1 MYGTQNDPTRI
12 EIKPSS
18 LLALFLSLFLPTY
31 TADEPTYILCYMG
44 HLYHN
49 CCCSSIRLLF
59 YSLFLLFGF
68 TSFFSSSSLLS
79 IASVSQYPVLH
90 SSEEVSET
98 PFNPFPSLIQK
109 GDPLRSSIRRHLS
122 SPMLN
127 ILSVDLISTLVSTL
141 VSTSTCTSAL
151 AGVFS
156 TSPTRP
162 WC

>member
-1 MYGTQNDPTRI
+1 
-12 EIKPSS
+12 
-18 LLALFLSLFLPTY
+18 
-31 TADEPTYILCYMG
+31 MG

-49 CCCSSIRLLF
+49 WCCSSTRLLF

-90 SSEEVSET
+90 PSEEVSET
-98 PFNPFPSLIQK
+98 PLNPFPSSIQK
-109 GDPLRSSIRRHLS
+109 GGPLCPSIRRHLS

-127 ILSVDLISTLVSTL
+127 IPFVDLISTLVSTL